1 MRRIFKTTTAL
12 VACLSIITPQLALAQ
27 DQQAQDGQQLILPKQ
42 KQKQAEEGQAQKP
55 EQQQQNQQPQQK
67 PRAERQAK
75 EQPQQQEPAQAE
87 QQQEPRRQVQP
98 RQEEPQPGKPAAG
111 QDAPQAKQQQA
122 AEPARAPEEKPAVT
136 QAQEPAPK
144 PPVVEAETPRA
155 KPADADQAAGRA
167 EQLREDAQKQ
177 PATKPD
183 SAKSVTTAD
192 PAPDRKPDE
201 PQRDQPSVQARQP
214 AAESKDMPDAEALKE
229 RLEAR
234 DQDQPA
240 PGQPQPGEAAQKPEP
255 RRQQADGEQQRRQDG
270 QQQTGEDQP
279 RQEQAS
285 DQQQRRQD
293 DPQQAGQDTPAA
305 PGAAELARRLQEQ
318 QQDQASGQQ
327 QDQQGQPGQPQPGEV
342 QAPEARV
349 TPNEVA
355 KRAAENPPPVAAAA
369 LAAAGAQEQQ
379 QQGQVDEVQITKD
392 NARRSDQDFENAI
405 IQGLNGDQQRED
417 QRSEARRDD
426 DDDDDNLKDIG
437 KLLLAGAAG
446 FAVGKMLSNDRQVA
460 LNTGD
465 RVVVTLPDGSQQVIK
480 DDNAL
485 LYQPGSNVRTET
497 FDDGSTRTTV
507 VREDGS
513 RVVTIR
519 DANMNILRRTLVR
532 ADGSETRLIDDTAAE
547 PVRISTL
554 PAPPPVEISRGPL
567 DEAALREALRREAN
581 VDRRFTLGQIR
592 DIPEVRALVAP
603 VNVPEIT
610 FETGSSA
617 ITPDQAQQLATLGKV
632 IRDSVDQNPA
642 EIYMIEGY
650 TDAVGS
656 DAANLALSDR
666 RAESVAL
673 ALTEYFQVPPEN
685 MVVQGY
691 GEQFLLVPSEGAE
704 RDNRRVAVRRITD
717 LMEQN

>member
-1 MRRIFKTTTAL
+1 M
-12 VACLSIITPQLALAQ
+12 
-27 DQQAQDGQQLILPKQ
+27 
-42 KQKQAEEGQAQKP
+42 
-55 EQQQQNQQPQQK
+55 
-67 PRAERQAK
+67 
-75 EQPQQQEPAQAE
+75 
-87 QQQEPRRQVQP
+87 
-98 RQEEPQPGKPAAG
+98 
-111 QDAPQAKQQQA
+111 
-122 AEPARAPEEKPAVT
+122 
-136 QAQEPAPK
+136 
-144 PPVVEAETPRA
+144 
-155 KPADADQAAGRA
+155 
-167 EQLREDAQKQ
+167 
-177 PATKPD
+177 
-183 SAKSVTTAD
+183 
-192 PAPDRKPDE
+192 
-201 PQRDQPSVQARQP
+201 
-214 AAESKDMPDAEALKE
+214 
-229 RLEAR
+229 
-234 DQDQPA
+234 
-240 PGQPQPGEAAQKPEP
+240 
-255 RRQQADGEQQRRQDG
+255 
-270 QQQTGEDQP
+270 
-279 RQEQAS
+279 
-285 DQQQRRQD
+285 
-293 DPQQAGQDTPAA
+293 
-305 PGAAELARRLQEQ
+305 
-318 QQDQASGQQ
+318 
-327 QDQQGQPGQPQPGEV
+327 
-342 QAPEARV
+342 

-369 LAAAGAQEQQ
+369 LAATGAQEQQ